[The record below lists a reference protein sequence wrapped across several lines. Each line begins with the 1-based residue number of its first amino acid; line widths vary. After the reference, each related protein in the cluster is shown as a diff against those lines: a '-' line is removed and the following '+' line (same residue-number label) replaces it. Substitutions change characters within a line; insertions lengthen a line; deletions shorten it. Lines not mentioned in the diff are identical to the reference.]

1 MAPQYIQWT
10 IPSELYQTRRKNPL
24 GHKRLK
30 LEVTSSYQ
38 SSCYQYF
45 AVMLPTVKFYRAMGV
60 NILHENETNG
70 SVHDAEA
77 KSTTLDD
84 TPNENSACA
93 DHIQEEMIRRVNED
107 VNTRDIAG
115 EGDYTSTLG
124 VTVNQT
130 VTTTYSTA
138 ESDKDLDEKTE
149 ESQSLLKEIENIS
162 TVNDNDGENVHGR
175 DLCDND
181 DTVEDKSKIPV
192 DTGWAWAILFGRTT
206 VKPV

>member
-1 MAPQYIQWT
+1 
-10 IPSELYQTRRKNPL
+10 
-24 GHKRLK
+24 
-30 LEVTSSYQ
+30 
-38 SSCYQYF
+38 
-45 AVMLPTVKFYRAMGV
+45 MGV
-60 NILHENETNG
+60 NTQHENEPNE
-70 SVHDAEA
+70 SVQDVEA
-77 KSTTLDD
+77 KSTSLDD

-93 DHIQEEMIRRVNED
+93 DHIQEEMIERVNED
-107 VNTRDIAG
+107 VNTRDITG
-115 EGDYTSTLG
+115 EGDYTTSLG

-149 ESQSLLKEIENIS
+149 EFQSLLKEIENTS
-162 TVNDNDGENVHGR
+162 TVNDNDGENVHER

-181 DTVEDKSKIPV
+181 DPVEDKSKIPV